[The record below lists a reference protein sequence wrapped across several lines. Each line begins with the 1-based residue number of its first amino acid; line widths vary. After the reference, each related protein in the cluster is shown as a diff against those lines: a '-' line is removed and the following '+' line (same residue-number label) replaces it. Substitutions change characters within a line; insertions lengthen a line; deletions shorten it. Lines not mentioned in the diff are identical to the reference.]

1 MPPKPITRTSATVGN
16 VKNPSVKATRMTRA
30 RTKSLAN
37 AAMGK
42 TPRVHL
48 AKPTDASKERA
59 PDGGLP
65 SKECVELSL
74 LHHRSQVS
82 LALSGFDVPSDS
94 DSWIP
99 H

>member
-1 MPPKPITRTSATVGN
+1 MPYKPITRTSATVGN
-16 VKNPSVKATRMTRA
+16 VKANAATKATKMTRA
-30 RTKSLAN
+30 RTKSSAN
-37 AAMGK
+37 A

-48 AKPTDASKERA
+48 AKPTDASNERA
-59 PDGGLP
+59 PDDGLP
-65 SKECVELSL
+65 SKECVRLSL
-74 LHHRSQVS
+74 LHHRAQVS